1 MSEGLRALRMAIT
14 GGSAENINKSA
25 MACRV
30 AAGLHLASEVI
41 DMNVSRRPHRR
52 RSGYHVAA
60 AFALGLAL
68 VSGGA
73 SWPGPVAST
82 VSAQGLNPCALL
94 SDDEIKPLAAK
105 TSVAAGVSNPST
117 SFSDATC
124 RYGWGEGVDRYKL
137 VVAVIEASR
146 MFPGLT
152 PDQIKQRLVE
162 SVRAGTHDA
171 VIPQIGDGAVFRP
184 DSFVYAIATAF
195 VKGRMLQVQLDGVGA
210 LDKKDQVIGLLKS
223 AASRL

>member
-1 MSEGLRALRMAIT
+1 
-14 GGSAENINKSA
+14 
-25 MACRV
+25 
-30 AAGLHLASEVI
+30 
-41 DMNVSRRPHRR
+41 MNVSRRPHRR
-52 RSGYHVAA
+52 RSRYHLAA
-60 AFALGLAL
+60 ACTLGLAW

-73 SWPGPVAST
+73 SWPAPVAST
-82 VSAQGLNPCALL
+82 VSAQGFNPCALL
-94 SDDEIKPLAAK
+94 LDDEIKPLAAK
-105 TSVAAGVSNPST
+105 TSVAAGVSNPT
-117 SFSDATC
+117 SFGDATC

-162 SVRAGTHDA
+162 SVRPGTNDA
-171 VIPQIGDGAVFRP
+171 VIPEIGDAAVFRP

-195 VKGRMLQVQLDGVGA
+195 VKGRMLQVQLEGLAA